1 MILLNLL
8 IVSDKSDVKLY
19 QSIAKTASNV
29 SVLGAVTKIDSD
41 FISTVRDKYNPH
53 AIMLDT
59 DTPVVGTD
67 IKTVI
72 EKIPPEYSYMKI
84 LVLTS
89 EDDDYEYP
97 VDCVVQGQV
106 SNLKL
111 KDILTS
117 MANGSALPDSEPT
130 ENEAA
135 AESSRLPHR
144 IKLNS
149 RELDKLSATKPANK
163 RFGFRNIHINPI
175 IVAGAAVGA
184 LIIVVI
190 VLVVMK
196 GVSGAGQAAT
206 PDEAETTSA
215 LFLFDT
221 QPSAEPTNE
230 VYDYPTL
237 PTENDT
243 TATVPTANVPP
254 TIATE
259 PTAAAHT
266 VPATAHS
273 EDKPT
278 DAPQTSNSSSGG
290 GSSSGGKSNRG
301 GSSGS
306 GNNSGSQSSQPKTQV
321 YGGDPAVSYDNNGRY
336 SNSGGNAVSSVKL
349 NYSSKTLEVGDTI
362 QLSATVSPS
371 NANQSVLWSSSN
383 SSVAF
388 VNNGKITAKKIGKA
402 TITATAN
409 NGVSASCEVTV
420 KKKEQTDN
428 VHLSAMEYHI
438 SVGQTITVTLY
449 GTDNVTWSISNSN
462 PVTITPKK
470 NSVTVK
476 ARRKGNTQIYAKN
489 ITTGKTYICNVYVE

>member
-1 MILLNLL
+1 
-8 IVSDKSDVKLY
+8 
-19 QSIAKTASNV
+19 
-29 SVLGAVTKIDSD
+29 
-41 FISTVRDKYNPH
+41 
-53 AIMLDT
+53 
-59 DTPVVGTD
+59 
-67 IKTVI
+67 
-72 EKIPPEYSYMKI
+72 
-84 LVLTS
+84 
-89 EDDDYEYP
+89 
-97 VDCVVQGQV
+97 
-106 SNLKL
+106 
-111 KDILTS
+111 
-117 MANGSALPDSEPT
+117 
-130 ENEAA
+130 
-135 AESSRLPHR
+135 
-144 IKLNS
+144 
-149 RELDKLSATKPANK
+149 
-163 RFGFRNIHINPI
+163 
-175 IVAGAAVGA
+175 
-184 LIIVVI
+184 
-190 VLVVMK
+190 MK

-278 DAPQTSNSSSGG
+278 AAPQTSNSSTSS
-290 GSSSGGKSNRG
+290 GSSSGGGKSNSG

-336 SNSGGNAVSSVKL
+336 SNSGGNAVSSIKL

-388 VNNGKITAKKIGKA
+388 VINGKITAKKIGKA

-420 KKKEQTDN
+420 KKKEQTDK
-428 VHLSAMEYHI
+428 HI
-438 SVGQTITVTLY
+438 P
-449 GTDNVTWSISNSN
+449 N
-462 PVTITPKK
+462 
-470 NSVTVK
+470 
-476 ARRKGNTQIYAKN
+476 YA
-489 ITTGKTYICNVYVE
+489 E